1 MDDLGD
7 APDYLTIPVGNAG
20 NISAY
25 WKGFKAY
32 NEKKG
37 SKLPKIY
44 GFEAE
49 GSAAITQNQVI
60 EQPETIAT
68 AIRIGNPASWD
79 LAVDAR
85 DSSNG
90 VIESVTDEEIIS
102 AYQYIAAEEGIF
114 AEPGSAASIAGLI
127 RSLETGDIPKGSQI
141 VSVLTG
147 NGLKDS
153 DTAIEVS
160 LDKTTKL
167 PNDQDQV
174 IAFIEGLV
182 ANE

>member
-1 MDDLGD
+1 
-7 APDYLTIPVGNAG
+7 TIPVGNAG

-32 NEKKG
+32 HEKKG
-37 SKLPKIY
+37 TQLPKIY

-49 GSAAITQNQVI
+49 GAAAITKDTVI
-60 EQPETIAT
+60 DAPETFAT

-79 LAVDAR
+79 LAVAAR
-85 DSSNG
+85 D
-90 VIESVTDEEIIS
+90 ESKGFIDAVSEEEIEA
-102 AYQYIAAEEGIF
+102 AYQYIAGEEGIF
-114 AEPGSAASIAGLI
+114 AEPGSAASVAGLI
-127 RSLETGDIPKGSQI
+127 RSLENGDILKGSQI

-153 DTAIEVS
+153 DTAIQVS

-167 PNDQDQV
+167 PNDQDEV
-174 IAFIEGLV
+174 VKYIEGLV